1 MTATCKCG
9 LSSSP
14 QGYQSCDAK
23 WDKVTFA
30 SNFFWSWSFRSL
42 VANGFLSFL
51 PSPNTFTASTVH
63 PHKLHI
69 MKFQRHLLPQIPF
82 NLSQTPFAKLLPNL
96 PLSHEAKVA
105 FGQNY
110 GDNDGGGN
118 TGTIIIDTRA
128 RDEALL
134 TTSRSI
140 NDYLKQQIAIGKGGE
155 PNRRSY
161 WSCCKSN
168 RNIV

>member
-1 MTATCKCG
+1 
-9 LSSSP
+9 
-14 QGYQSCDAK
+14 
-23 WDKVTFA
+23 
-30 SNFFWSWSFRSL
+30 
-42 VANGFLSFL
+42 
-51 PSPNTFTASTVH
+51 
-63 PHKLHI
+63 

-155 PNRRSY
+155 PTEEATGAAVKAITPTPTTTPAVPLWLIFFACVFDDGFFFGHVFIDLGHQRR
-161 WSCCKSN
+161 
-168 RNIV
+168 ID